1 MQSSAATGGRI
12 VLKFQVGDPGLR
24 LWRLR
29 HNTACLSSHPAPIIR
44 SPPGMLAY
52 LFAEPITLPDGKKLS
67 TLRDAIGYL
76 GGGLISRSFSIRAMG
91 ETQPRP
97 RELSAPILEY
107 LVSNPPK
114 RT

>member
-1 MQSSAATGGRI
+1 MLWVSTRRI
-12 VLKFQVGDPGLR
+12 EM
-24 LWRLR
+24 
-29 HNTACLSSHPAPIIR
+29 NPIKIVYPNEAVF
-44 SPPGMLAY
+44 SG
-52 LFAEPITLPDGKKLS
+52 EDQS

-97 RELSAPILEY
+97 RERSAPILEY
-107 LVSNPPK
+107 LVSNPSK

>member
-1 MQSSAATGGRI
+1 MLWVSTRRI
-12 VLKFQVGDPGLR
+12 EM
-24 LWRLR
+24 
-29 HNTACLSSHPAPIIR
+29 NPIKIVYPNEAVV
-44 SPPGMLAY
+44 SG
-52 LFAEPITLPDGKKLS
+52 EDQS

-97 RELSAPILEY
+97 REPSAPILEC